1 MLNDMTNFRENEK
14 PVAVFDSGLGGLT
27 VFREILRQLPDENLI
42 YFGDTARVPYGSK
55 SRETIIHYTEQ
66 ILNFLRTKEVKA
78 IVVACNTVS
87 AYALEELKDRVEVPI
102 IGVVKPGAYAA
113 VKQTKSR
120 RVGVMGTEGT
130 VRSGL
135 YPSYIHEIDPSVLVF
150 QKPCPLI
157 VPLVEEGLWEDPLTT
172 EAVRRYTRVF
182 REEHVDTVIMGCTH
196 YPLVRDT
203 IRKVLGDEVT
213 LVNPAYETTA
223 ALKRVLEEKDILRAM
238 DAPVT
243 GPPYRFYVSDD
254 PDKFKEFA
262 SRVLR
267 FDIPETR
274 KIDIE
279 AY

>member
-1 MLNDMTNFRENEK
+1 MTNLQENEK
-14 PVAVFDSGLGGLT
+14 PIAVFDSGLGGLT

-87 AYALEELKDRVEVPI
+87 AYALEDLKDRVEVPI

-113 VKQTKSR
+113 VKQTKTR
-120 RVGVMGTEGT
+120 RIGVMGTEGT

-135 YPSYIHEIDPSVLVF
+135 YPTYIHEIDPSVLVF

-182 REEHVDTVIMGCTH
+182 REEHIDTVIMGCTH

-203 IRKVLGDEVT
+203 IRKVLGDDVT

-223 ALKRVLEEKDILRAM
+223 ALRRVLEEKGLLRTM

-254 PDKFKEFA
+254 PEKFKEFA

-267 FDIPETR
+267 FEIPEPR

>member
-1 MLNDMTNFRENEK
+1 MTNLQENEK
-14 PVAVFDSGLGGLT
+14 PIAVFDSGLGGLT

-113 VKQTKSR
+113 VKQTKTR
-120 RVGVMGTEGT
+120 RIGVMGTEGT

-135 YPSYIHEIDPSVLVF
+135 YPTYIHEIDPSVLVF

-172 EAVRRYTRVF
+172 EAVRRYT
-182 REEHVDTVIMGCTH
+182 
-196 YPLVRDT
+196 
-203 IRKVLGDEVT
+203 
-213 LVNPAYETTA
+213 
-223 ALKRVLEEKDILRAM
+223 
-238 DAPVT
+238 
-243 GPPYRFYVSDD
+243 
-254 PDKFKEFA
+254 
-262 SRVLR
+262 
-267 FDIPETR
+267 
-274 KIDIE
+274 
-279 AY
+279 

>member
-1 MLNDMTNFRENEK
+1 MTNLQENEK
-14 PVAVFDSGLGGLT
+14 PIAVFDSGLGGLT

-113 VKQTKSR
+113 VKQTKTR
-120 RVGVMGTEGT
+120 RIGVMGTEGT

-135 YPSYIHEIDPSVLVF
+135 YPTYIHEIDPSVLVF

-182 REEHVDTVIMGCTH
+182 REEYIDTVIMGCTH

-203 IRKVLGDEVT
+203 IRKVLGDDVT

-223 ALKRVLEEKDILRAM
+223 ALRRVLEEKELLRTM

-254 PDKFKEFA
+254 PEKFKEFA

-267 FDIPETR
+267 FEIPEPR

>member
-223 ALKRVLEEKDILRAM
+223 ALKRVLEEKDLLRAM

>member
-1 MLNDMTNFRENEK
+1 MTNLQENEK
-14 PVAVFDSGLGGLT
+14 PIAVFDSGLGGLT

-66 ILNFLRTKEVKA
+66 ILNFLRTKQVKA

-87 AYALEELKDRVEVPI
+87 AYALEQLRDTVEVPI
-102 IGVVKPGAYAA
+102 IGVVKPGAFAA

-120 RVGVMGTEGT
+120 RIGVMGTEGT

-135 YPSYIHEIDPSVLVF
+135 YPSYIHEIDPSVLVY

-172 EAVRRYTRVF
+172 EVVRRYTRVF
-182 REEHVDTVIMGCTH
+182 REEHIDTVIMGCTH
-196 YPLVRDT
+196 YPLVRST
-203 IRKVLGDEVT
+203 IRRVLGDDVT
-213 LVNPAYETTA
+213 LVNPAYETTVC
-223 ALKRVLEEKDILRAM
+223 LKRALEEQNLLRPIDSA
-238 DAPVT
+238 VSSE
-243 GPPYRFYVSDD
+243 PYRFYVSDD
-254 PDKFKEFA
+254 PGKFKEFA
-262 SRVLR
+262 SRVLH
-267 FDIPETR
+267 FDIPEPR

>member
-1 MLNDMTNFRENEK
+1 MTILQEKEK

-120 RVGVMGTEGT
+120 RIGVMGTEGT

-172 EAVRRYTRVF
+172 EVVRRYTRVF
-182 REEHVDTVIMGCTH
+182 REEHIDTVIMGCTH

-223 ALKRVLEEKDILRAM
+223 ALKRVLEEKDLLRPI
-238 DAPVT
+238 DAPVV

-254 PDKFKEFA
+254 PEKFKEFA

>member
-1 MLNDMTNFRENEK
+1 MMTPKENEK
-14 PVAVFDSGLGGLT
+14 PIAVFDSGLGGLT

-172 EAVRRYTRVF
+172 EVVRRYTRVF
-182 REEHVDTVIMGCTH
+182 REEHIDTVIMGCTH

-203 IRKVLGDEVT
+203 IRKVLGDDVM

-223 ALKRVLEEKDILRAM
+223 ALKRILEEKELLRPM
-238 DAPVT
+238 DAPVI

-254 PDKFKEFA
+254 PEKFKEFA

>member
-1 MLNDMTNFRENEK
+1 MTNLQENEK
-14 PVAVFDSGLGGLT
+14 PIAVFDSGLDGLT

-113 VKQTKSR
+113 VKQTKTR
-120 RVGVMGTEGT
+120 RIGVMGTEGT

-135 YPSYIHEIDPSVLVF
+135 YPTYIHEIDPSVLVF

-182 REEHVDTVIMGCTH
+182 REEHIDTVIMGCTH

-203 IRKVLGDEVT
+203 IRKVLGDDVT

-223 ALKRVLEEKDILRAM
+223 ALRRVLEEKELLRPM

-254 PDKFKEFA
+254 PEKFKEFA

-267 FDIPETR
+267 FEIPEPR

>member
-1 MLNDMTNFRENEK
+1 MTNLQENEK
-14 PVAVFDSGLGGLT
+14 PIAVFDSGLGGLT

-113 VKQTKSR
+113 VKQTKTR
-120 RVGVMGTEGT
+120 RIGVMGTEGT

-135 YPSYIHEIDPSVLVF
+135 YPTYIHEIDPSVLVF

-172 EAVRRYTRVF
+172 DAVRRYTRVF
-182 REEHVDTVIMGCTH
+182 REEHIDTVIMGCTH

-203 IRKVLGDEVT
+203 IRKVLGDDVT

-223 ALKRVLEEKDILRAM
+223 ALRRVLEEKGLLRTM

-254 PDKFKEFA
+254 PEKFKEFA

-267 FDIPETR
+267 FEIPEPR

>member
-1 MLNDMTNFRENEK
+1 M
-14 PVAVFDSGLGGLT
+14 
-27 VFREILRQLPDENLI
+27 
-42 YFGDTARVPYGSK
+42 PYGSK
-55 SRETIIHYTEQ
+55 SRGTIIHYTEQ

-87 AYALEELKDRVEVPI
+87 AYALEELRDRVEVPI
-102 IGVVKPGAYAA
+102 VGVVKPGARAA

-120 RVGVMGTEGT
+120 RIGVMGTEAT
-130 VRSGL
+130 IRSGL
-135 YPSYIHEIDPSVLVF
+135 YPAFIHEIDPSVLVF

-182 REEHVDTVIMGCTH
+182 REENADTVIMGCTH

-203 IRKVLGDEVT
+203 IRKVLGDDVT
-213 LVNPAYETTA
+213 LVNPAYETTVT
-223 ALKRVLEEKDILRAM
+223 LRRLLEEKNILRPI
-238 DAPVT
+238 DAPLRT
-243 GPPYRFYVSDD
+243 APYRFYVSDD

-267 FDIPETR
+267 FDIPEPR

>member
-1 MLNDMTNFRENEK
+1 MTNLQENEK
-14 PVAVFDSGLGGLT
+14 PIAVFDSGLGGLT

-113 VKQTKSR
+113 VKQTKTR
-120 RVGVMGTEGT
+120 RIGVMGTEGT

-135 YPSYIHEIDPSVLVF
+135 YPTYIHEIDPSVLVF

-157 VPLVEEGLWEDPLTT
+157 VPLVEEGLWDDPLTT

-182 REEHVDTVIMGCTH
+182 REEHIDTVIMGCTH

-203 IRKVLGDEVT
+203 IRKVLGDDVT

-223 ALKRVLEEKDILRAM
+223 ALRRVLEEKGLLRTM

-254 PDKFKEFA
+254 PEKFKEFA

-267 FDIPETR
+267 FEIPEPR

>member
-1 MLNDMTNFRENEK
+1 MTNLQENEK
-14 PVAVFDSGLGGLT
+14 PIAVFDSGLGGLT

-113 VKQTKSR
+113 VKQTKTR
-120 RVGVMGTEGT
+120 RIGVMGTEGT

-135 YPSYIHEIDPSVLVF
+135 YPTYIHEIDPSVLVF

-182 REEHVDTVIMGCTH
+182 REEHIDTVIMGCTH

-203 IRKVLGDEVT
+203 IRKVLGDDVT

-223 ALKRVLEEKDILRAM
+223 ALRHVLEEKGLLRTM

-254 PDKFKEFA
+254 PEKFKEFA

-267 FDIPETR
+267 FEIPEPR

>member
-1 MLNDMTNFRENEK
+1 MTNLQENEK
-14 PVAVFDSGLGGLT
+14 PIAVFDSGLGGLT

-113 VKQTKSR
+113 VKQTKTR
-120 RVGVMGTEGT
+120 RIGVMGTEGT

-135 YPSYIHEIDPSVLVF
+135 YPTYIHEIDPSVLVF

-182 REEHVDTVIMGCTH
+182 REEHIDTVIMGCTH

-203 IRKVLGDEVT
+203 IRKVLGDDVT

-223 ALKRVLEEKDILRAM
+223 ALRRVLEEKGLLRTM

-254 PDKFKEFA
+254 PEKFKEFA

-267 FDIPETR
+267 FEIPEPR

>member
-1 MLNDMTNFRENEK
+1 MTNLQENEK
-14 PVAVFDSGLGGLT
+14 PIAVFDSGLGGLT

-113 VKQTKSR
+113 VKQTKTR
-120 RVGVMGTEGT
+120 RIGVMGTEGT

-135 YPSYIHEIDPSVLVF
+135 YPTYIHEIDPSVLVF

-182 REEHVDTVIMGCTH
+182 SEEHIDTVIMGCTH

-203 IRKVLGDEVT
+203 IRKVLGDDVT

-223 ALKRVLEEKDILRAM
+223 ALRRVLEEKGLLRTM

-254 PDKFKEFA
+254 PEKFKEFA

-267 FDIPETR
+267 FEIPEPR

>member
-1 MLNDMTNFRENEK
+1 MGIYQENEK

-87 AYALEELKDRVEVPI
+87 AYALEELRDKVEVPI
-102 IGVVKPGAYAA
+102 VGVVKPGAYAA

-120 RVGVMGTEGT
+120 RIGVMGTEGT

-135 YPSYIHEIDPSVLVF
+135 YPSFIHEIDPSVLVF

-157 VPLVEEGLWEDPLTT
+157 VPLVEEGLWDDPLTT

-213 LVNPAYETTA
+213 LVNPAYETA
-223 ALKRVLEEKDILRAM
+223 AQLRRVLEERNILRPM
-238 DAPVT
+238 DAPVARA
-243 GPPYRFYVSDD
+243 PYRFYVSDD
-254 PDKFKEFA
+254 PGKFKEFA
-262 SRVLR
+262 SQVLR
-267 FDIPETR
+267 FEIPEPR

>member
-1 MLNDMTNFRENEK
+1 MNDMTNLQENEK
-14 PVAVFDSGLGGLT
+14 PIAVFDSGLGGLT

-113 VKQTKSR
+113 VKQTKTR
-120 RVGVMGTEGT
+120 RIGVMGTEGT

-135 YPSYIHEIDPSVLVF
+135 YPTYIHEIDPSVLVF

-157 VPLVEEGLWEDPLTT
+157 VPLVEEGLWDDPLTT

-182 REEHVDTVIMGCTH
+182 REEHIDTVIMGCTH

-203 IRKVLGDEVT
+203 IRKVLGDDVT

-223 ALKRVLEEKDILRAM
+223 ALRRVLEEKGLLRTM

-254 PDKFKEFA
+254 PEKFKEFA

-267 FDIPETR
+267 FEIPEPR

>member
-1 MLNDMTNFRENEK
+1 MTNLQENEK
-14 PVAVFDSGLGGLT
+14 PIAVFDSGLGGLT

-113 VKQTKSR
+113 VKQTKTR
-120 RVGVMGTEGT
+120 RIGVMGTEGT

-135 YPSYIHEIDPSVLVF
+135 YPTYIHEIDPSVLVF

-182 REEHVDTVIMGCTH
+182 REEHIDTVIMGCTH

-203 IRKVLGDEVT
+203 IRKVLGDDVT

-223 ALKRVLEEKDILRAM
+223 ALRRVLEEKELLRTM

-254 PDKFKEFA
+254 PEKFKEFA

-267 FDIPETR
+267 FEIPEPR

>member
-1 MLNDMTNFRENEK
+1 MTNLQENEK
-14 PVAVFDSGLGGLT
+14 PIAVFDSGLGGLT

-113 VKQTKSR
+113 VKQTKTR
-120 RVGVMGTEGT
+120 RIGVMGTEGT

-135 YPSYIHEIDPSVLVF
+135 YPTYIHEIDPSVLVF

-223 ALKRVLEEKDILRAM
+223 ALKRVLEEKDLLRAM

>member
-1 MLNDMTNFRENEK
+1 MTNLQENEK
-14 PVAVFDSGLGGLT
+14 PIAVFDSGLGGLT

-113 VKQTKSR
+113 VKQTKTR
-120 RVGVMGTEGT
+120 RIGVMGTEGT

-135 YPSYIHEIDPSVLVF
+135 YPTYIHEIDPSVLVF

-157 VPLVEEGLWEDPLTT
+157 VPLVEEGLWDDPLTT

-182 REEHVDTVIMGCTH
+182 REEHIDTVIMGCTH

-203 IRKVLGDEVT
+203 IRKVLGDDVT

-223 ALKRVLEEKDILRAM
+223 ALRRVLEEKELLRTM

-254 PDKFKEFA
+254 PEKFKEFA

-267 FDIPETR
+267 FEIPEPR

>member
-1 MLNDMTNFRENEK
+1 MTNLQENEK
-14 PVAVFDSGLGGLT
+14 PIAVFDSGLGGLT

-113 VKQTKSR
+113 VKQTKTR
-120 RVGVMGTEGT
+120 RIGVMGTEGT

-135 YPSYIHEIDPSVLVF
+135 YPTYIHEIDPSVLVF

-182 REEHVDTVIMGCTH
+182 REEHIDTVIMGCTH

-203 IRKVLGDEVT
+203 IRKVLGDDVT

-223 ALKRVLEEKDILRAM
+223 ALRRVLEEKELLRPM

-254 PDKFKEFA
+254 PEKFKEFA

-267 FDIPETR
+267 FEIPEPR

>member
-1 MLNDMTNFRENEK
+1 MTILQEKEK

-27 VFREILRQLPDENLI
+27 VFREILCQLPDENLI

-120 RVGVMGTEGT
+120 RIGVMGTEGT

-172 EAVRRYTRVF
+172 EVVRRYTRVF
-182 REEHVDTVIMGCTH
+182 REEHIDTVIMGCTH

-223 ALKRVLEEKDILRAM
+223 ALKRVLEEKDLLRPI
-238 DAPVT
+238 DAPVV

-254 PDKFKEFA
+254 PEKFKEFA

>member
-1 MLNDMTNFRENEK
+1 MGIYQENEK

-87 AYALEELKDRVEVPI
+87 AYALEELRDRVEVPI
-102 IGVVKPGAYAA
+102 VGVVKPGAYAA

-120 RVGVMGTEGT
+120 RIGVMGTEGT

-135 YPSYIHEIDPSVLVF
+135 YPSFIHEIDPSVLVF

-157 VPLVEEGLWEDPLTT
+157 VPLVEEGLWDDPLTT

-223 ALKRVLEEKDILRAM
+223 ALKRVLEEKDLLRAM

>member
-1 MLNDMTNFRENEK
+1 
-14 PVAVFDSGLGGLT
+14 
-27 VFREILRQLPDENLI
+27 
-42 YFGDTARVPYGSK
+42 
-55 SRETIIHYTEQ
+55 EQ

-113 VKQTKSR
+113 VKQTKTR
-120 RVGVMGTEGT
+120 RIGVMGTEGT

-135 YPSYIHEIDPSVLVF
+135 YPTYIHEIDPSVLVF

-157 VPLVEEGLWEDPLTT
+157 VPLVEEGLWDDPLTT

-182 REEHVDTVIMGCTH
+182 REEHIDTVIMGCTH

-203 IRKVLGDEVT
+203 IRKVLGDDVT

-223 ALKRVLEEKDILRAM
+223 ALRRVLEEKGLLRTM

-254 PDKFKEFA
+254 PEKFKEFA

-267 FDIPETR
+267 FEIPEPR

>member
-1 MLNDMTNFRENEK
+1 MTILQEKEK

-120 RVGVMGTEGT
+120 RIGVMGTEGT

-135 YPSYIHEIDPSVLVF
+135 YPSYIHEIDPSVLVL

-172 EAVRRYTRVF
+172 EVVRRYTRVF
-182 REEHVDTVIMGCTH
+182 REEHIDTVIMGCTH

-223 ALKRVLEEKDILRAM
+223 ALKRVLEEKDLLRPI
-238 DAPVT
+238 DAPVV

-254 PDKFKEFA
+254 PEKFKEFA

>member
-1 MLNDMTNFRENEK
+1 MMTLQENEK
-14 PVAVFDSGLGGLT
+14 PIAVFDSGLGGLT

-87 AYALEELKDRVEVPI
+87 AYALEELRDKVEVPI
-102 IGVVKPGAYAA
+102 LGVVKPGAYAA
-113 VKQTKSR
+113 VKQTKSK

-135 YPSYIHEIDPSVLVF
+135 YPSYIHEVDPSVLVF

-157 VPLVEEGLWEDPLTT
+157 VPLVEEGLWDDPLTT

-223 ALKRVLEEKDILRAM
+223 ALRHVLEERNLLRPM
-238 DAPVT
+238 DAAVVSE
-243 GPPYRFYVSDD
+243 PYRFYVSDD
-254 PDKFKEFA
+254 PGKFKEFA
-262 SRVLR
+262 SQVLR
-267 FDIPETR
+267 FDIPEPR

>member
-1 MLNDMTNFRENEK
+1 MMTPKENEK
-14 PVAVFDSGLGGLT
+14 PIAVFDSGLGGLT

-172 EAVRRYTRVF
+172 EVVRRYTRVF
-182 REEHVDTVIMGCTH
+182 REEHIDTVIMGCTH

-203 IRKVLGDEVT
+203 IRKVLGDDVM

-223 ALKRVLEEKDILRAM
+223 ALKRILEEKELLRPM

-254 PDKFKEFA
+254 PEKFKEFA

>member
-1 MLNDMTNFRENEK
+1 MTNMTNLQENEK
-14 PVAVFDSGLGGLT
+14 PIAVFDSGLGGLT

-113 VKQTKSR
+113 VKQTKTR
-120 RVGVMGTEGT
+120 RIGVMGTEGT

-135 YPSYIHEIDPSVLVF
+135 YPTYIHEIDPSVLVF

-157 VPLVEEGLWEDPLTT
+157 VPLVEEGLWDDPLTT

-182 REEHVDTVIMGCTH
+182 REEHIDTVIMGCTH

-203 IRKVLGDEVT
+203 IRKVLGDDVT

-223 ALKRVLEEKDILRAM
+223 ALRRVLEEKGLLRTM

-254 PDKFKEFA
+254 PEKFKEFA

-267 FDIPETR
+267 FEIPEPR

>member
-1 MLNDMTNFRENEK
+1 MMTPKENEK
-14 PVAVFDSGLGGLT
+14 PIAVFDSGLGGLT

-66 ILNFLRTKEVKA
+66 ILNFLRTNEVKA

-172 EAVRRYTRVF
+172 EVVRRYTRVF
-182 REEHVDTVIMGCTH
+182 REEHIDTVIMGCTH

-203 IRKVLGDEVT
+203 IRKVLGDDVM

-223 ALKRVLEEKDILRAM
+223 ALKRILEEKELLRPM
-238 DAPVT
+238 DAPVI

-254 PDKFKEFA
+254 PEKFKEFA